1 MRARLSILVCL
12 LMAAPAIAS
21 AGQAKP
27 APPAPQVQPTVAPPP
42 PPPAAQPD
50 SYTYDP
56 GGRRDPF
63 TNLLGVGSGPRV
75 PLMRGEGKAGL
86 AVAELSVRGVMQNR
100 GGFIAMVQGPDGK
113 TFLLRSGDKLADG
126 TVRAVNAEGIVVV
139 QDVND
144 PLSLVKQREVSKKLR
159 SLEAKQ

>member
-1 MRARLSILVCL
+1 MRARLPLLVLCL
-12 LMAAPAIAS
+12 IAAPAALF
-21 AGQAKP
+21 AQAK
-27 APPAPQVQPTVAPPP
+27 PAPQVQPAAAPSPPP
-42 PPPAAQPD
+42 PPPTPQLE

-63 TNLLGVGSGPRV
+63 TNLLGAGSGPRV

-113 TFLLRSGDKLADG
+113 TFLIRSGDKLADG